1 MVPPARLR
9 EPIVLAFLSPMK
21 LVVLTGAGI
30 SAESGVPTFR
40 GSDGLW
46 EGHRVEDVASPEGFA
61 RDPQLVHTFYNGRRK
76 TVLEVEPNPA
86 HRALAKLARA
96 RGVELTLVTQNIDDL
111 HERAGSEDVLH
122 MHGELLKA
130 RCNEC
135 GAVVPCRDDLSRASI
150 CPVCKGIDCLR
161 PHVVWFGEMP
171 FGLDEISAAISAADQ
186 FVAIGTS
193 GRVYPAASFVSWARR
208 AGVPTLELNL
218 EVSDATGVFHE
229 SRRGRAGELVP
240 AWVEEVISNTKDR
253 G

>member
-1 MVPPARLR
+1 
-9 EPIVLAFLSPMK
+9 MK
-21 LVVLTGAGI
+21 IVVLTGAGV

-46 EGHRVEDVASPEGFA
+46 EGHRVEEVASPEAFA
-61 RDPQLVHTFYNGRRK
+61 RDPQMVHTFYNGRRRK
-76 TVLEVEPNPA
+76 AQEVEPNPA

-111 HERAGSEDVLH
+111 HERAGSEEVLH

-135 GAVVPCRDDLSRASI
+135 AAVVPCREDLSRASI
-150 CPVCKGIDCLR
+150 CPACKGIDCMR
-161 PHVVWFGEMP
+161 PHVVWFGEIP
-171 FGLDEISAAISAADQ
+171 FGLDEIAAAISSADQ

-193 GRVYPAASFVSWARR
+193 GRVYPAASLVSWARQS
-208 AGVPTLELNL
+208 GVTTLEMNL
-218 EVSDATGVFHE
+218 EESAASGVFQE

-240 AWVEEVISNTKDR
+240 VWVEEVISNAKDQ

>member
-1 MVPPARLR
+1 
-9 EPIVLAFLSPMK
+9 MK
-21 LVVLTGAGI
+21 IVVLTGAGV

-46 EGHRVEDVASPEGFA
+46 EGHRVEEVASPVGFA
-61 RDPQLVHTFYNGRRK
+61 RDPQMVHTFYNGRRRK
-76 TVLEVEPNPA
+76 AQEVEPNPA

-111 HERAGSEDVLH
+111 HERAGSEEVLH

-135 GAVVPCRDDLSRASI
+135 GAVVPCREDLSRASI
-150 CPVCKGIDCLR
+150 CPACKGIDCMR
-161 PHVVWFGEMP
+161 PHVVWFGEIP
-171 FGLDEISAAISAADQ
+171 FGLDEIAAAISSADL

-193 GRVYPAASFVSWARR
+193 GRVYPAASFVSWARQS
-208 AGVPTLELNL
+208 GVPTLEMNL
-218 EVSDATGVFHE
+218 EESAASGVFQE

-240 AWVEEVISNTKDR
+240 VWVEEVISNAKDQ